1 MSRLLRPSK
10 WARSACMLRLGSS
23 SSTSMSE
30 SLIHEWRLPAS
41 ALVSVH
47 VDVAALSR
55 GDWWLL
61 ELRVDRC
68 DEEVRVELS
77 VELSESLLWLW
88 LWLESRVVLVESFE
102 ILRF

>member
-30 SLIHEWRLPAS
+30 SLIHEWRLPA
-41 ALVSVH
+41 AVVSVH

-55 GDWWLL
+55 GDCWLL

-88 LWLESRVVLVESFE
+88 LWLESMVVLVESMESLSF
-102 ILRF
+102 